1 MFPKLVI
8 VMVMSRYND
17 KRTPSW
23 TDRILWR
30 GFDDDHRCQPE
41 QKQEQSGVPVRTDQ
55 LQCTNSTFAAVQEVI
70 ASDHEPVYCLLGLP
84 RQVRLSRTVSI

>member
-1 MFPKLVI
+1 M
-8 VMVMSRYND
+8 VMVIPRYND

-30 GFDDDHRCQPE
+30 GFDDDHGYLPE
-41 QKQEQSGVPVRTDQ
+41 QEQEQSAFPVPVGH
-55 LQCTNSTFAAVQEVI
+55 LQYTNSTFAAVKEVI

-84 RQVRLSRTVSI
+84 R